1 MSDKTTQWLSTTQRR
16 IKRCFQFNLRTLKE
30 RKLFPGY
37 RNLADTILY
46 DLAITTISADYLYA
60 VNDLR
65 ALVRETKDKRM
76 NLAMDEIPLKHPCM
90 NNPIESF
97 PNKLMREEM
106 AQHGETQLTTERKEK
121 YDSLLKAWT
130 EHCLKPLPK
139 KIRHDMEKHFK
150 FKHTWA

>member
-1 MSDKTTQWLSTTQRR
+1 MSDKTTQWLSATQRR
-16 IKRCFQFNLRTLKE
+16 IKRIFQFNLRKLKE
-30 RKLFPGY
+30 QKKFPDN
-37 RNLADTILY
+37 RNLANMVLY
-46 DLAITTISADYLYA
+46 DIAITTVSVDYLHA

-76 NLAMDEIPLKHPCM
+76 NLAMDEIPMKHPCL
-90 NNPIESF
+90 NNPIEFF
-97 PNKLMREEM
+97 PKKLMREEM
-106 AQHGETQLTTERKEK
+106 AQHGEIQLTTERKEK

-150 FKHTWA
+150 FKHTWT

>member
-1 MSDKTTQWLSTTQRR
+1 MSDKTTQWLSATQRR
-16 IKRCFQFNLRTLKE
+16 VKRIFQFNLRTLKE
-30 RKLFPGY
+30 RKKFPDN
-37 RNLADTILY
+37 RNLANTILY
-46 DLAITTISADYLYA
+46 DIAITTISVDYLYA

-76 NLAMDEIPLKHPCM
+76 NLAMDEIPMKHPCL

-106 AQHGETQLTTERKEK
+106 AQHGEIQLATERKEK

-130 EHCLKPLPK
+130 EHCLKPLPP

-150 FKHTWA
+150 FKHTWT